1 MAQYLAIWHTRLDIM
16 ATRFD
21 TNRMRQTARVRPGAS
36 LGLVPEPTSS
46 LIRRLERGLP
56 FKSIQRLSAAAG
68 MPISEIAKILAIPE
82 RTLARRR
89 VSGLLTT
96 DESER
101 LFRVSRVFDRARS
114 LFDGDG
120 GTALAWLK
128 SPARALGNRVP
139 LEQARFEAGAHEV
152 ENLIGR
158 IEDGIFS

>member
-1 MAQYLAIWHTRLDIM
+1 
-16 ATRFD
+16 
-21 TNRMRQTARVRPGAS
+21 
-36 LGLVPEPTSS
+36 LGLAPEPTAS

-56 FKSIQRLSAAAG
+56 FKSIHNLSAAAG
-68 MPISEIAKILAIPE
+68 IAVSEIATILAIPE

-89 VSGLLTT
+89 VSGLLNT

-101 LFRVSRVFDRARS
+101 LLRLSRVFDRAGD
-114 LFDGDG
+114 LFDGDA

-139 LEQARFEAGAHEV
+139 LEQARFEAGAREV